1 MGHSLAG
8 PATSPAAPRQRGV
21 CLCSR
26 AMAAGRRPPRSRTR
40 LSGDRRD
47 RAAASRPERS
57 SVAQQRGTVTSGQVV
72 ALLEFFERFK
82 RGVSTCAQPPTSS
95 FDAGHNSWNGD
106 HSRTSTDHDFS
117 GPRRWISNP
126 NLRSYGAG
134 LYSTSPTISVDRHTS
149 DGTVRRGRNDD
160 VRVSASPVGGLGV
173 PTSDSVGRLKRARRC
188 ALLRGCVLRLV
199 IRPPTVDLFLYVL

>member
-1 MGHSLAG
+1 MPPVCHVGQLVARWKREEKRGMGHSLAG

-95 FDAGHNSWNGD
+95 FDAGHNSWNGGS
-106 HSRTSTDHDFS
+106 HITAFATCKSLVRHVRTNRGHLVWVKYRPLPHQHRSRFF
-117 GPRRWISNP
+117 
-126 NLRSYGAG
+126 
-134 LYSTSPTISVDRHTS
+134 
-149 DGTVRRGRNDD
+149 
-160 VRVSASPVGGLGV
+160 
-173 PTSDSVGRLKRARRC
+173 
-188 ALLRGCVLRLV
+188 
-199 IRPPTVDLFLYVL
+199 RPQKMD